1 MPPIAWNTELRDQMD
16 FAWTHQF
23 LPRLEGLT
31 DAEYLWEP
39 VAGCWSIR
47 PDADGVWR
55 LDQTSPEPSP
65 PPLTTIA
72 WRMMHIADVLGRRAS
87 RHFGDWSFDLGAI
100 PLPDTAAAGLAFLT
114 QQHETWI
121 AGLTAVGEEG
131 LSRPCGPAEPF
142 FPDSPLAALVLHVNR
157 EFLHHAA
164 EIQLLRDL
172 HLRLGPQ
179 SSANGGESS
188 TSGGR

>member
-1 MPPIAWNTELRDQMD
+1 MPTIDWNHELRDQME

-39 VAGCWSIR
+39 APDSWSIR
-47 PDADGVWR
+47 PDTTGHWR
-55 LDQTSPEPSP
+55 LDRPSPEPTPSP
-65 PPLTTIA
+65 VTTIA

-87 RHFGDWSFDLGAI
+87 CHFGDWSFDLAAI
-100 PLPDTAAAGLAFLT
+100 SLPSTAAEGLAFLT
-114 QQHETWI
+114 EQHDTWI

-131 LSRPCGPAEPF
+131 LARPCGKAEPF
-142 FPDSPLAALVLHVNR
+142 YPESPLAALVLHINR

-172 HLRLGPQ
+172 ALRR
-179 SSANGGESS
+179 AA
-188 TSGGR
+188 